1 MKKYTIN
8 FTAVVEADALLQRA
22 IFLLAND
29 APHAAR
35 VRIGEARQLLQE
47 FTNSVLVE
55 EDDGIASP
63 MVQLNELEQCDR

>member
-8 FTAVVEADALLQRA
+8 FTAITEADALLHRA
-22 IFLLAND
+22 LFLLAND

-47 FTNSVLVE
+47 FTNDGALIECDDVENPLVFLQ
-55 EDDGIASP
+55 DI
-63 MVQLNELEQCDR
+63 EQ